1 MPSSRLRRTTIAC
14 VLALALP
21 ALSSCASSH
30 LLEWSRGEPSVF
42 AQSESEEVQSVVR
55 PGGTVV
61 ALEDSMTGLNPSGAP
76 NRESFVRIRADFD
89 YDNDVEAALG
99 PFATIDSFTI
109 TVRFN
114 D

>member
-21 ALSSCASSH
+21 ALNSCASSH

-42 AQSESEEVQSVVR
+42 SQPDKEETVSVVR

-61 ALEDSMTGLNPSGAP
+61 ALPVFFVWETGFAETIRQLVRAAFGLSRAGAVHTP
-76 NRESFVRIRADFD
+76 PAQRVR
-89 YDNDVEAALG
+89 NVSQ
-99 PFATIDSFTI
+99 P
-109 TVRFN
+109 
-114 D
+114 